1 MAPITPILSIIDM
14 AKTAVY
20 NQTGEK
26 VSETDLNPAV
36 FGLAKI
42 DVNLVHFALRAQRN
56 NARSAIAHTKN
67 RGEVSGSGKKPWK
80 QKGTGRAR
88 AGSVRSPLWRGGG
101 ITFGP
106 TKGRSFSIKLNQS
119 IFRKALFTILSDK
132 VKDNKLAVVD
142 SIAANKTKDLS
153 RKLSAIADKA
163 GLGKKYILIL
173 GAHNRELERAGKNLP
188 NAKILA
194 ANQLNIFDLLKYD
207 PIILKDALTVI
218 EKTYAQ

>member
-1 MAPITPILSIIDM
+1 M
-14 AKTAVY
+14 
-20 NQTGEK
+20 
-26 VSETDLNPAV
+26 
-36 FGLAKI
+36 
-42 DVNLVHFALRAQRN
+42 
-56 NARSAIAHTKN
+56 
-67 RGEVSGSGKKPWK
+67 
-80 QKGTGRAR
+80 
-88 AGSVRSPLWRGGG
+88 
-101 ITFGP
+101 
-106 TKGRSFSIKLNQS
+106 
-119 IFRKALFTILSDK
+119 
-132 VKDNKLAVVD
+132 D

>member
-106 TKGRSFSIKLNQS
+106 TKGGRFSI
-119 IFRKALFTILSDK
+119 
-132 VKDNKLAVVD
+132 
-142 SIAANKTKDLS
+142 
-153 RKLSAIADKA
+153 
-163 GLGKKYILIL
+163 
-173 GAHNRELERAGKNLP
+173 
-188 NAKILA
+188 
-194 ANQLNIFDLLKYD
+194 QL
-207 PIILKDALTVI
+207 
-218 EKTYAQ
+218 